1 MFCSARVSHPGIS
14 HQQAAGVRAKV
25 NYDSWTDEDVH
36 LQTYFN
42 EIGSSQPLSREK
54 EAELAERISA
64 GDERARQELAEANL
78 LFVVTVAK
86 NYRNRGMSFSELISA
101 GNLGLMTAV
110 DRFDATLGFK
120 FISYAVWWI
129 RQAIQQALVEDSR
142 TVRLPVNRIN
152 LLHKIARTRQQLDA
166 ANEGSADDEEIANAL
181 DLSITEVRDTL
192 LSARGAVS
200 LDRAVFDDDE
210 DSTMLKCLADPDQE
224 HPDEIIT
231 RASSRK
237 RLEMVLEGLDAREH
251 EIIQLYF
258 GLDGSEPMTL
268 EQIGH
273 RMGVTRERIRQL
285 KERAFRNLRH
295 PSHREALRSLE
306 GGE

>member
-1 MFCSARVSHPGIS
+1 M
-14 HQQAAGVRAKV
+14 
-25 NYDSWTDEDVH
+25 NYDSWTDEDVN

-54 EAELAERISA
+54 EAEVAQRIAA
-64 GDERARQELAEANL
+64 GDERAREELAEANL

-86 NYRNRGMSFSELISA
+86 KYRNRGMSFSELISA

-129 RQAIQQALVEDSR
+129 RQAIQQALAEDSR
-142 TVRLPVNRIN
+142 TVRLPTNRIS
-152 LLHKIARTRQQLDA
+152 LLRKIARTRQQLGD
-166 ANEGSADDEEIANAL
+166 ANEGEPHDEEIADAL
-181 DLSITEVRDTL
+181 ELSITEVRDTL
-192 LSARGAVS
+192 LSGRRAVS
-200 LDRAVFDDDE
+200 LDRAAFDDDE
-210 DSTMLKCLADPDQE
+210 DSTLFKRLADPDQE
-224 HPDEIIT
+224 QPDEIIT
-231 RASSRK
+231 RTSSQK
-237 RLEMVLEGLDAREH
+237 QLEIVLKDLDTREH
-251 EIIQLYF
+251 EIVRLYF

-285 KERAFRNLRH
+285 KERAFSKLRH
-295 PSHREALRSLE
+295 PSRREALMD
-306 GGE
+306 